1 MGQDRGNPP
10 AAPCRLD
17 PRFLQPGDCEDWHL
31 HADTIAA
38 IAICETECPISHV
51 VSCARAALGAGQL
64 ATEPEITLPA
74 DGVVA
79 AGMVGRGDNSTVL
92 ALQAVVDKYG
102 RGAERIRVCAGCERR
117 LVPAGQTLGVNEAH
131 LAARGLCRGC
141 YSATER
147 SGQLAR
153 VYQLRPAA
161 CVGCA
166 RPMVGNRDTAP
177 TGHVRHHSQGRCT
190 ACRAKHRRAMRK
202 TA

>member
-1 MGQDRGNPP
+1 M
-10 AAPCRLD
+10 
-17 PRFLQPGDCEDWHL
+17 
-31 HADTIAA
+31 
-38 IAICETECPISHV
+38 
-51 VSCARAALGAGQL
+51 SCARAALGAGQL

-79 AGMVGRGDNSTVL
+79 AGIVCRGDNSTVL

-117 LVPAGQTLGVNEAH
+117 LVPARQTLGVNEAH